1 MAGTNRTLKSIQGFN
16 QDAIDDAVFMS
27 DGDVDAYLR
36 DASDKI
42 LACRERGRHLY
53 PTLKDAGG
61 VRFTAIT
68 DEGLL
73 VRQVWCQSCGLAE
86 RREFW
91 ETRGRSP
98 NLRYFPVDST
108 TVYHQGLKGEKYLAP
123 AGQGRMT
130 PKMVRSALV
139 SQALSGQSLASVK
152 AAAKAYKED
161 EAEQKKHA

>member
-1 MAGTNRTLKSIQGFN
+1 MAGTNRRLKSIQGFT

-36 DASDKI
+36 EASDAI
-42 LACRERGRHLY
+42 LVCRERGRHLY
-53 PTLKDAGG
+53 PSTRDAG

-73 VRQVWCQSCGLAE
+73 VRQVWCTSCGLAE

-91 ETRGRSP
+91 ETRGRGTS
-98 NLRYFPVDST
+98 LRYFPVDSK
-108 TVYHQGLKGEKYLAP
+108 TVYHQGAHGERYLAP
-123 AGQGRMT
+123 TGQGRMT
-130 PKMVRSALV
+130 PKMVRGALV

-161 EAEQKKHA
+161 EAEHKKHA